1 MKILR
6 HQPITRAELL
16 AALGQT
22 RLRGHGEPF
31 LYEHATLSLETAL
44 DPDSLVP
51 AQNYVLKED
60 FQRIEALYRLFL
72 EQGIDIFALD
82 GGLRFWLRDPE
93 SGEEDGPIP
102 LIPPVVEES
111 LEPDGQTVWLIN
123 DGMHRVHEA
132 KRLGQTINIVLA
144 RNVPLEY
151 PYYAYAH
158 SEGWRSVEELDELPD
173 GYVKKRY
180 RDPENYK
187 ALFRDFNAV
196 FPGVQ
201 KQRKKTNPEFLKA

>member
-6 HQPITRAELL
+6 HQPITRRELL
-16 AALGQT
+16 DALKQT
-22 RLRGHGEPF
+22 RLRGHGQPF
-31 LYEHATLSLETAL
+31 LYEHAALSLEPAL
-44 DPDSLVP
+44 DPGRLVP
-51 AQNYVLKED
+51 AQNYVLTED
-60 FQRIEALYRLFL
+60 FERIEALYHLFL
-72 EQGIDIFALD
+72 AQGINIFALD
-82 GGLRFWLRDPE
+82 GGLRFWLQDPE
-93 SGEEDGPIP
+93 TDEEDGPIP

-123 DGMHRVHEA
+123 DGMHRVYAA
-132 KRLGQTINIVLA
+132 KRLGQKINIVLA
-144 RNVPLEY
+144 RNVPSEY

-158 SEGWRSVEELDELPD
+158 SEGWPSVEELDELPD
-173 GYVKKRY
+173 GYIKKRY

-201 KQRKKTNPEFLKA
+201 KQRKKTNPAFLQA